1 MKYNV
6 GIEFSPDPAGRFYTD
21 GDASGEQF
29 REEVLLDKLKK
40 ININEKLIIVLDDGI
55 ESYGSSFL
63 SEAFGGLVKYGYF
76 RPNFLLDTLRFEYS
90 DPEFKFFE
98 DRIKKYI
105 TDSSY
110 ASKEYVTT
118 KEPSSDS

>member
-21 GDASGEQF
+21 GNASGEKF
-29 REEVLLDKLKK
+29 REEVLKGK
-40 ININEKLIIVLDDGI
+40 ISSINAGEKLTIILDDGV

-76 RPNFLLDTLRFEYS
+76 EPKFLLDVLRFEYS

-98 DRIKKYI
+98 DRIKEYI
-105 TDSSY
+105 SDSSF
-110 ASKEYVTT
+110 ASKEYIST
-118 KEPSSDS
+118 KESGSDN

>member
-6 GIEFSPDPAGRFYTD
+6 GKEFSPDPAGRFYSD
-21 GDASGEQF
+21 GDASGEKF
-29 REEVLLDKLKK
+29 REEVLKDKIGNVKVG
-40 ININEKLIIVLDDGI
+40 EKLTIILDDGV

-76 RPNFLLDTLRFEYS
+76 EPEVLLDTLRFEYS

-98 DRIKKYI
+98 DRIKEYI
-105 TDSSY
+105 RDSSF
-110 ASKEYVTT
+110 ASKEYIST
-118 KEPSSDS
+118 KGTAGDN